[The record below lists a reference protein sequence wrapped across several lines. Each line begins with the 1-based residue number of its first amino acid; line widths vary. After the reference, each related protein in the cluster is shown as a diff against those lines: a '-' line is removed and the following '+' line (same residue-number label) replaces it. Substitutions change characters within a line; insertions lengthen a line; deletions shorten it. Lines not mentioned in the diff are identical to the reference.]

1 MLVAKIVPK
10 VPSKKK
16 AAGMQ
21 QPRALPTLRCRPDRV
36 SGMPIE
42 REIFDLNAEIPTAR
56 FHENESPGIP
66 NLRAM
71 NFTSIAN
78 KIYVFI
84 VVSRVIDKIYLY
96 QIVQASF

>member
-1 MLVAKIVPK
+1 MLVPTIVPK

-56 FHENESPGIP
+56 FHENESPGMP
-66 NLRAM
+66 NLRAII
-71 NFTSIAN
+71 FISITN

-84 VVSRVIDKIYLY
+84 VLSRIIDKIYSY
-96 QIVQASF
+96 EIVQALF